1 MVITFFYLR
10 KNDYL
15 CTMNVET
22 LNKYCENGL
31 LYKQTHPTLPLTIWN
46 YTEKVQYEG
55 LWDEVTV
62 QCRGL
67 ITEDTTGKVLVRPF
81 KKFFNYEEVV
91 GKGVIPSK
99 GDYVYVQEKMDGSL
113 GILFYYER
121 ELTYKERYKL
131 WFSNNYETGLEYCE
145 DNVPD
150 FDNKYYTSTPKTKG
164 EWIMA
169 TRGSFTS
176 EQSIRG
182 MEILKRKYSVF
193 DRAWLQEYAY
203 LVEIIYPENRIVVD
217 YGKEKITF
225 LSVVLNEGFTGWK
238 PTDEPELHWTM
249 SCSIFAANGIK
260 KSDIVKTEQ
269 YFNFSDELYQSLKE
283 KNENNKEGFVLRFF
297 PGNFRMKIKFEDYVR
312 LHKIMTNLSTTAVW
326 EVLSNGGSMDEIL
339 KDVPDEFYDK
349 IKEYEKEL
357 RFSFDTINREYGWI
371 FNKIRNVYFDVHEK
385 EFNRA
390 EFAELAKRYK
400 YPSILFALLD
410 GKDISPII
418 WKIVKPKFKKL

>member
-1 MVITFFYLR
+1 
-10 KNDYL
+10 
-15 CTMNVET
+15 MNVET
-22 LNKYCENGL
+22 LNKYYENGL

-46 YTEKVQYEG
+46 YSEKVQYEG

-67 ITEDTTGKVLVRPF
+67 ITENNTGKVLVRPF
-81 KKFFNYEEVV
+81 TKFFNYEEVV
-91 GKGVIPSK
+91 DKNVIPLK

-113 GILFYYER
+113 GILFYYE
-121 ELTYKERYKL
+121 
-131 WFSNNYETGLEYCE
+131 
-145 DNVPD
+145 
-150 FDNKYYTSTPKTKG
+150 G

-176 EQSIRG
+176 EQAIRG
-182 MEILKRKYSVF
+182 MEILKERYPVF

-203 LVEIIYPENRIVVD
+203 LVELIYPENRIVVD

-225 LSVVLNEGFTGWK
+225 LSAVLNEGFTGWK
-238 PTDEPELHWTM
+238 STDETELHWTM

-269 YFNFSDELYQSLKE
+269 HFNFSDELYKSLKE
-283 KNENNKEGFVLRFF
+283 KNKNNKEGFVLRFF

-312 LHKIMTNLSTTAVW
+312 LHKIMTNISTTAVW
-326 EVLSNGGSMDEIL
+326 EVLSNGGTMDDLL

-349 IKEYEKEL
+349 IREYENKL
-357 RFSFDTINREYGWI
+357 VGQHDTLMNEYQWI
-371 FNKIRNVYFDVHEK
+371 FNKIRNVYFETHQK
-385 EFNRA
+385 EFNRR

-400 YPSILFALLD
+400 HPSLLFGLLD
-410 GKDISPII
+410 GKDVSPTI
-418 WKIVKPKFKKL
+418 WKLIRPEFCKL